1 MFKNWSVRFL
11 VYKVIVEVVL
21 GIIYFN
27 QPVVLNLS
35 KTASESAQPL
45 SVIVFQFLS
54 GLLFIVGL
62 LFLLLSIFK
71 KEAKDWKWYTAL
83 LGWSFLLLIAFIS
96 LLTRE

>member
-1 MFKNWSVRFL
+1 MFKNWSLRFL

-35 KTASESAQPL
+35 KTASVSAQPL

-54 GLLFIVGL
+54 GLLFILGL

-83 LGWSFLLLIAFIS
+83 FGWSFLLLIAFIS